1 MKVLVVDDDP
11 ELRPLVAYALKQ
23 AGLLALE
30 AASGEEGLAMLRAE
44 QPDLMILDV
53 NLPGIDGLEV
63 CRRMRAAGE
72 RTPVLMLTVRSAEE
86 AQVEGLELGA
96 DDYLTKPFSP
106 RTLLARV
113 RALLRRS
120 GMEQQ
125 SRDGAGDLELDDE
138 LRAVRVGSQPPMRL
152 TMLEYRLLQ
161 LLVANADTTVP
172 AERLLRHI
180 WGQRSHSDR
189 QHLKQLVHRLRHKIE
204 DDPAQPR
211 RLCTDS
217 GIGYRLVTRPT

>member
-11 ELRPLVAYALKQ
+11 ELRPIVAYALKQ
-23 AGLLALE
+23 AGLLAIE
-30 AASGEEGLAMLRAE
+30 AASGEEGLALLRAE

-53 NLPGIDGLEV
+53 NLPVIDGLEV

-120 GMEQQ
+120 GMERDA
-125 SRDGAGDLELDDE
+125 RDGAGDLELDEE
-138 LRAVRVGSQPPMRL
+138 LRAVRVGTQPPMRL
-152 TMLEYRLLQ
+152 TMLE
-161 LLVANADTTVP
+161 
-172 AERLLRHI
+172 
-180 WGQRSHSDR
+180 
-189 QHLKQLVHRLRHKIE
+189 
-204 DDPAQPR
+204 
-211 RLCTDS
+211 
-217 GIGYRLVTRPT
+217 